1 MPWKETDVTE
11 QRLRF
16 VIAAQR
22 PGVTLSALCR
32 EFGVSRPTGRKW
44 RDRARHAPAL
54 VTALTNRSC
63 RPRRSPRQTPP
74 HAIDAVVA
82 LRREYGWAGAKLQ
95 PLLYAQGVA
104 LSVAT
109 IDRIIRR
116 TGLTDLDEQHRP
128 ALRRFTAPHPN
139 ALWQMD
145 FKGAYPV
152 APGAWCHPLSVLDDH
167 SRFAVGLTALPSQQ
181 GTGVRAALV
190 ETFQQYGVPDRLLVD
205 HGTPWWHRRSAQGLT
220 QLTVFLIQQ
229 GITLRFSGVRHPQ
242 TQGKVERFHRTL
254 GRRLRQWGVP
264 TQLPAFAAAFTR
276 FRQEYNYVRPH
287 ASLGQQPPSTHYHP
301 SARPYLAVPPDWRY
315 PAAMS
320 TCAVE
325 CLGHIRVAHRR
336 VFVSEAL
343 AGHTVGYLE
352 LPDRWLVAF
361 RHLWIAEIDR
371 VMGITVPMHTPIDA
385 LNLETRS

>member
-16 VIAAQR
+16 IVAAQR
-22 PGVTLSALCR
+22 PGATLSALCR

-44 RDRARHAPAL
+44 RDRARAAPAL
-54 VTALTNRSC
+54 MAALSNRSC

-82 LRREYGWAGAKLQ
+82 LRRQYGWAGAKLQ
-95 PLLYAQGVA
+95 PLLQAQGVT

-116 TGLTDLDEQHRP
+116 TGLTDLEEQHRP

-145 FKGAYPV
+145 FKGAYPC

-167 SRFAVGLTALPSQQ
+167 SRFAVGLTALSSQH
-181 GTGVRAALV
+181 GAGVRVALV
-190 ETFQQYGVPDRLLVD
+190 EAFHQYGVPDRLLVD
-205 HGTPWWHRRSAQGLT
+205 HGTPWWHRGSAQGLT

-264 TQLPAFAAAFTR
+264 TQLSAFAEAFTR
-276 FRQEYNYVRPH
+276 FRHEYNSIRPH
-287 ASLGQQPPSTHYHP
+287 ASLGQQPPSVHYHP
-301 SARPYLAVPPDWRY
+301 SPRPYRPVPPAWRY
-315 PAAMS
+315 PAAMA
-320 TCAVE
+320 TDTVE
-325 CLGHIRVAHRR
+325 RLGHIRVGRQR
-336 VFVSEAL
+336 LFVSEAL
-343 AGHTVGYLE
+343 AGQTIGYLE

-361 RHLWIAEIDR
+361 RHLWVAEIQR
-371 VMGITVPMHTPIDA
+371 ATGQTVPLHEPMDV